1 MKYINTGTTRRTLW
15 TVALGV
21 VASLVATAQPAS
33 AGATAA
39 QKVALT
45 QTNRNCAGTVLD
57 DVHTQALGTAV
68 VTKAASGR
76 LLVSV
81 SVADAR
87 PATTY
92 GIRLIQVLP
101 GDTDCR
107 VVAGYLTTDS
117 AGAGQAAVQESV
129 LPGAS
134 QVWVGLNATDNF
146 SDYLDTG
153 LVSF

>member
-1 MKYINTGTTRRTLW
+1 MKSTRFVASRRAVW
-15 TVALGV
+15 TVAVGMAV
-21 VASLVATAQPAS
+21 VLAAAAQPAGAS
-33 AGATAA
+33 ATPA

-45 QTNRNCAGTVLD
+45 KTNRNCAGTVLD
-57 DVHTQALGTAV
+57 AVYTQALGTAV

-87 PATTY
+87 PGTTY

-101 GDTDCR
+101 GDTDCH

-117 AGAGQAAVQESV
+117 AGAGKAAVQEAV

-134 QVWVGLNATDNF
+134 QVWVGLNATDDF